1 MNTQTLLELVKRRVT
16 GYQDA
21 EYLSELNDAYIDI
34 WERVLRLDN
43 NWYEATS
50 EVTVSVAQARFDLL
64 FNTDSGL
71 DATVNPLLHTIQR
84 IRILSPNV
92 ARWDTAI
99 PQHKMQARFLRRQA
113 ASPQVAR
120 SGGPYY
126 YRITA
131 KGTIEF
137 AEPLVVST
145 KIEVMYTYSPVPL
158 KILSAGTVS
167 SAAKVVTGTSTFFTD
182 LLEPDLKAQFQTG
195 VADFGLQVEAEL
207 VSVART
213 YRADLIT
220 NDTSLTTFVA
230 PSPALSG
237 ESFTLSVVP
246 DLPPAHHRVIA
257 SVATRNLFS
266 TPADDSRFGEW
277 AAIAEKHMEA
287 MNAAL
292 GARQEQANPKKR
304 PFRYKP
310 AAQSIVLTST

>member
-21 EYLSELNDAYIDI
+21 EYVSELNDAYIDI

-71 DATVNPLLHTIQR
+71 DAIVNPLLHTIQR
-84 IRILSPNV
+84 LRVLSPNV

-126 YRITA
+126 YRMTA

-137 AEPLVVST
+137 AEPLVVDT

-167 SAAKVVTGTSTFFTD
+167 SAAKVITGTSTFFTD

-237 ESFTLSVVP
+237 ESFTLS
-246 DLPPAHHRVIA
+246 
-257 SVATRNLFS
+257 
-266 TPADDSRFGEW
+266 
-277 AAIAEKHMEA
+277 
-287 MNAAL
+287 
-292 GARQEQANPKKR
+292 
-304 PFRYKP
+304 
-310 AAQSIVLTST
+310 